1 MASYSYMI
9 KPVKP
14 LSWSNDFLFTNS
26 PDILKYW
33 KTCYERLTAI
43 AQGYPYVL
51 PDGFR
56 FVEVDNSAGGYSGY
70 RFPYEILLPDGNI
83 VKTNNV
89 DVAELNARIAEAAIN
104 KKYGIIPTTTTTT
117 TTTTAAAAE
126 PTQATPAPAVTV
138 PESTTTP
145 PPVTVPESTTASP
158 LQVPADFY
166 ESQAASE
173 EENDT
178 SSYVVG
184 GLILLGGFL
193 LIRHWNK
200 KKN

>member
-9 KPVKP
+9 QPVKP
-14 LSWSNDFLFTNS
+14 LSWSNNFLFTNS
-26 PDILKYW
+26 PDVLKYW
-33 KTCYERLTAI
+33 QTCYERLTAI
-43 AQGYPYVL
+43 AQGYPFVL

-56 FVEVDNSAGGYSGY
+56 FVKVDGD

-83 VKTNNV
+83 VKTDNV

-104 KKYGIIPTTTTTT
+104 KKYGIIPTSTT

-166 ESQAASE
+166 ESQAESE

-178 SSYVVG
+178 SGYVIG